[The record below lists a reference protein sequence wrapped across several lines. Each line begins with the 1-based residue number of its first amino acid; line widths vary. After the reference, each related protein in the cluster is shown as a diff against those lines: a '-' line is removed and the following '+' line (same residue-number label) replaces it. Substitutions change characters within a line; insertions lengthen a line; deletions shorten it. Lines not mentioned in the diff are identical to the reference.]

1 VHTQESQKGGE
12 EVKFYIIKRDER
24 EGDGY
29 KQIVE
34 FDTVED
40 LQQYI
45 NYNAGY
51 IEEMRTLDSDINYD
65 IEGAE

>member
-1 VHTQESQKGGE
+1 M
-12 EVKFYIIKRDER
+12 KFYIIKRDER

>member
-1 VHTQESQKGGE
+1 MLR
-12 EVKFYIIKRDER
+12 FYIVKRDER

-29 KQIVE
+29 KRVME

-40 LQQYI
+40 LYQYI
-45 NYNAGY
+45 NYNRAY
-51 IEEMRTLDSDINYD
+51 IEEMRTLDNDITYD

>member
-1 VHTQESQKGGE
+1 MR
-12 EVKFYIIKRDER
+12 FYIIKRDER

-29 KQIVE
+29 KRIME

-40 LQQYI
+40 LYQYI
-45 NYNAGY
+45 NYNRAY
-51 IEEMRTLDSDINYD
+51 IEEMRTLDSDITYD

>member
-1 VHTQESQKGGE
+1 MR
-12 EVKFYIIKRDER
+12 FYIIKRDER

-29 KQIVE
+29 KRIME

-40 LQQYI
+40 LYQYI
-45 NYNAGY
+45 NYNRAY

>member
-1 VHTQESQKGGE
+1 ML
-12 EVKFYIIKRDER
+12 KFYIAKRDER

-29 KQIVE
+29 KDIVE

-40 LQQYI
+40 LQRYI

-51 IEEMRTLDSDINYD
+51 IEEMRTL
-65 IEGAE
+65 EGGE

>member
-1 VHTQESQKGGE
+1 M
-12 EVKFYIIKRDER
+12 KFYIIKRDER

-29 KQIVE
+29 KRIME

-40 LQQYI
+40 LYHYI
-45 NYNAGY
+45 NYNRAY
-51 IEEMRTLDSDINYD
+51 IEEMRTLDNDINYD

>member
-1 VHTQESQKGGE
+1 M
-12 EVKFYIIKRDER
+12 KFYIIKRDER

-29 KQIVE
+29 KRVIE

-51 IEEMRTLDSDINYD
+51 IEEMRTLDNDINYD

>member
-1 VHTQESQKGGE
+1 MR
-12 EVKFYIIKRDER
+12 FYIIKRDER

-29 KQIVE
+29 KRIME

-40 LQQYI
+40 LYHYI
-45 NYNAGY
+45 NYNRAY
-51 IEEMRTLDSDINYD
+51 IEEMRTLDKDINYD